1 MNIVDADLTA
11 LRKAAKRGRV
21 RSAETQQLI
30 DTIDSLDPGE
40 AKAVVLGRNEK
51 AEKVRARV
59 AYAAK
64 IVGKPLQIA
73 IAEDRV
79 LFALK
84 EVKRRRGRPRK
95 NP

>member
-40 AKAVVLGRNEK
+40 AKAVVLGRGEK

-59 AYAAK
+59 
-64 IVGKPLQIA
+64 
-73 IAEDRV
+73 
-79 LFALK
+79 
-84 EVKRRRGRPRK
+84 
-95 NP
+95 

>member
-1 MNIVDADLTA
+1 MNIVDADLTM

-21 RSAETQQLI
+21 RSEETQQLI
-30 DTIDSLDPGE
+30 DTIDALAPGD
-40 AKAVVLGRNEK
+40 AKAVVLARGEK

-73 IAEDRV
+73 LAGDRV